1 MLKFLKKI
9 EKQYTIKKKRFLC
22 SSYYKRSKIA
32 IMLTINFKKWN
43 TIAGWVAFLIALT
56 VYTLTLEPT
65 VSFWDAG
72 EYIATSAKLEVGHPP
87 GAPLFQMLGAFAAM
101 FATSPENIAAMVNW
115 VSALSSAFAVLFMF
129 WSATNILMKVVKIGT
144 ENITNN
150 TVIAVIGS
158 CLIGALTF
166 TFSDTFWF
174 SAVETEV
181 YAMAT
186 FMLALLLWLG
196 LRWIDAIDEPR
207 GNKWLLLIA
216 LVIGMSF
223 GVHFMALLA
232 IPSIGYLY
240 FFKRYPKVTVKNFI
254 IANIVVVT
262 VLLVAFLFLLPYT
275 MIFFGKSE
283 IFFVNSI
290 GLPFNSGTII
300 AFVLVIS
307 AFVFGLKIT
316 RQKQKQLANTLILT
330 VLFIFIGFS
339 TWLML
344 PIRANTQIPINE
356 NKPSDAAELLAY
368 YNREQYGSR
377 SLFYDT
383 YYTVKYGAELDA
395 STPYKDGKVDY
406 ERDYATGKYKVIN
419 DGKNAN
425 QNYSN
430 RFKGFLPRM
439 WEPDMAANYMAY
451 TNPAN
456 FTLKPEYASDP
467 EISAGVA
474 QLKAQA
480 QSGRMTAREYEY
492 YLSNMAG
499 YIDVEKP
506 SFVDNMSFMFNYQF
520 GYMYTRYLLWNFA
533 GRQNDIQG
541 YNDRMNGNWISGIK
555 FLDEIRLGSQNN
567 LTSDMLNNKARNV
580 YYMLPFILGLLGF
593 IFHYR
598 KDPKTFY
605 VLLALF
611 LFTSFALKIFL
622 NERPFEP
629 RERDYAVV
637 GSFMV
642 FAIWVGFGVYAI
654 YEFLANKINAKVA
667 LPLVLGVT
675 FLASPVLMAKEN
687 WDDHDRSE
695 KYTALALGR
704 AYLDSLD
711 KNAILFTIGD
721 NDTFPLWYLQEVEG
735 YRTDVRVVCTTLLQA
750 EWYIDQM
757 KVKAYD
763 SEPLKIRFNHRQY
776 SGENLYYAGV
786 APRVDE
792 RFDLNTIMEFI
803 SSDRPEAKIETDNG
817 KSLTL
822 IPTNKFSVPVDKAKV
837 LKNGI
842 VSEKFAD
849 QIVSEIPIDVKG
861 SSLYRMRIIM
871 LDIIAS
877 NNWERPIYFTAGDI
891 SDEAML
897 WLKDYMQLNGL
908 VYKLVPIKSEPLYKN
923 HPLYIGSIDTD
934 KMYNTVTKWYWG
946 NFGSP
951 NIYHDPQTRK
961 ESRMYLVNFTRLAEQ
976 LIKEGKIDKAK
987 KIIDLAMQNF
997 PIDYYIPYEDTMKYV
1012 FMEPFVD
1019 LYYMVGENKKAAD
1032 LANKLFTKIEEDF
1045 NFYKGMSINEQ
1056 QDYGYEIVDNF
1067 NKAYRIIDNCE
1078 MHKDTATVTALNK
1091 RILTFENYFKRY
1103 LNAYKQQQDAEA
1115 EMMQQEQQMLQ
1126 DSTQQIIDSTQQ

>member
-1 MLKFLKKI
+1 
-9 EKQYTIKKKRFLC
+9 
-22 SSYYKRSKIA
+22 
-32 IMLTINFKKWN
+32 MLTINFKKWN
-43 TIAGWVAFLIALT
+43 TITGWIAFLIALT

-101 FATSPENIAAMVNW
+101 FATAPDKIAAMVNW

-144 ENITNN
+144 EKLSNN
-150 TVIAVIGS
+150 TVIAVLGS

-216 LVIGMSF
+216 LVVGMSF

-240 FFKRYPKVTVKNFI
+240 FFKKYPKVTVKNFI
-254 IANIVVVT
+254 IANIVVVA
-262 VLLVAFLFLLPYT
+262 VLLVVFGFLLPYT

-300 AFVLVIS
+300 AFVLLVS
-307 AFVFGLKIT
+307 LFVFGLKYT
-316 RQKQKQLANTLILT
+316 REKQKQFANTVILS

-339 TWLML
+339 CWLML

-356 NKPSDAAELLAY
+356 NKPSDTAELLDY
-368 YNREQYGSR
+368 YNRKQYGDR

-383 YYTVKYGAELDA
+383 FFTIKYGSALDP
-395 STPYKDGKVDY
+395 SKPYKDGKVDY
-406 ERDYATGKYKVIN
+406 ERDYATGKYSVIN
-419 DGKNAN
+419 DGKNAEP
-425 QNYSN
+425 NYSN
-430 RFKGFLPRM
+430 RFKGFLPRL
-439 WEPDMAANYMAY
+439 WEPDMAANYMS
-451 TNPAN
+451 
-456 FTLKPEYASDP
+456 FTKPVDFKIKPDYASEP
-467 EISAGVA
+467 ELIEITS

-480 QSGRMTAREYEY
+480 QSGRISMREYDSALRQIGEY
-492 YLSNMAG
+492 
-499 YIDVEKP
+499 IEVEKP
-506 SFVDNMSFMFNYQF
+506 GFVDNIGFMFNYQF

-533 GRQNDIQG
+533 GRQSDIQG
-541 YNDRMNGNWISGIK
+541 ENNRMNGNWISGIK
-555 FLDEIRLGSQNN
+555 FLDEIRLGSQEN
-567 LTSDMLNNKARNV
+567 LTSDMLNNKGRNV
-580 YYMLPFILGLLGF
+580 YYMLPFILGLFGF

-642 FAIWVGFGVYAI
+642 FAMWVGYGVYAI
-654 YEFLANKINAKVA
+654 YEFLSSKVNAKVA

-675 FLASPVLMAKEN
+675 FLASPVLLAKEN

-704 AYLDSLD
+704 AYLDSLEP
-711 KNAILFTIGD
+711 NAIIFTIGD

-757 KVKAYD
+757 KVKAYE
-763 SEPLKIRFNHRQY
+763 SEPLKIRFNHKQY
-776 SGENLYYAGV
+776 SGENLYHTV
-786 APRVDE
+786 LAPTVDE
-792 RFDLNTIMEFI
+792 RFDINTILEFI
-803 SSDRPEAKIETDNG
+803 ASDRPESKMETESG
-817 KSLTL
+817 MFLTRV
-822 IPTNKFSVPVDKAKV
+822 PTNKFSIPVNKEKV
-837 LKNGI
+837 LKNGT
-842 VSEKFAD
+842 VSQKYAND
-849 QIVSEIPIDVKG
+849 IVSEIPIDVKAN
-861 SSLYRMRIIM
+861 SLFRMRIIM
-871 LDIIAS
+871 YDIIAN
-877 NNWERPIYFTAGDI
+877 NNWDRPIYFTAGDT

-897 WLKDYMQLNGL
+897 WLKDYLQLNGL
-908 VYKLVPIKSEPLYKN
+908 VYKLVPVKADVDKMNAN
-923 HPLYIGSIDTD
+923 HPFYIGSVDAD
-934 KMYNTVTKWYWG
+934 KMYKTVNNWYWG

-951 NIYHDPQTRK
+951 DIYHDQQTRK
-961 ESRMYLVNFTRLAEQ
+961 ESRMFLINFARLAEQ
-976 LIKEGKIDKAK
+976 FIIDGNNEKAK
-987 KIIDLAMQNF
+987 NVLDLAMKNF
-997 PIDYYIPYEDTMKYV
+997 PIDYYIPHDNYLKYE
-1012 FMEPFVD
+1012 FFEPFAD
-1019 LYYMVGENKKAAD
+1019 LYYMVGDKKKAAD
-1032 LANKLFTKIEEDF
+1032 LTTKLFIKAEENL
-1045 NFYKGMSINEQ
+1045 NFYKGMKLNEQ
-1056 QDYGYEIVDNF
+1056 REFSYEIIDNF
-1067 NKAYRIIDNCE
+1067 NNAYRLIDNCKL
-1078 MHKDTATVTALNK
+1078 HKDAETVAVLSK
-1091 RILTFENYFKRY
+1091 RIAPFEKHFQRY
-1103 LNAYKQQQDAEA
+1103 LNAYKQQKEEEA
-1115 EMMQQEQQMLQ
+1115 EMMRKEEQMLQ
-1126 DSTQQIIDSTQQ
+1126 DSATQKVDSTNQ

>member
-1 MLKFLKKI
+1 
-9 EKQYTIKKKRFLC
+9 
-22 SSYYKRSKIA
+22 
-32 IMLTINFKKWN
+32 MLTINFKKWN
-43 TIAGWVAFLIALT
+43 TITGWIAFLIAIT

-87 GAPLFQMLGAFAAM
+87 GAPLFQMIGAFAAM
-101 FATSPENIAAMVNW
+101 FATSSDKIAAMVNM

-150 TVIAVIGS
+150 TVIAVLGS

-196 LRWIDAIDEPR
+196 LRWVDAVDEPR

-216 LVIGMSF
+216 LVVGMSF

-240 FFKRYPKVTVKNFI
+240 YFKKYPQVTIKNFI
-254 IANIVVVT
+254 IANILVVAI
-262 VLLVAFLFLLPYT
+262 LLVVFGFILPYT

-300 AFVLVIS
+300 AFAIVVSL
-307 AFVFGLKIT
+307 FVFGLKIT
-316 RQKQKQLANTLILT
+316 REKQKYFANTLILSI
-330 VLFIFIGFS
+330 LFIFIGFS
-339 TWLML
+339 CWLML

-383 YYTVKYGAELDA
+383 YFTVKYGGALDP
-395 STPYKDGKVDY
+395 SEPYKDGKVNY
-406 ERDYATGKYKVIN
+406 ERDYTTGKYIVLT
-419 DGKNAN
+419 DGKNAE
-425 QNYSN
+425 QNFSA
-430 RFKGFLPRM
+430 RFKGFLPRL
-439 WEPDMAANYMAY
+439 WEPDMAANYMTY
-451 TNPAN
+451 TKPVD
-456 FTLKPEYASDP
+456 FKLKSEYASEP
-467 EISAGVA
+467 QVIEMAS
-474 QLKAQA
+474 QLKAQV
-480 QSGRMTAREYEY
+480 QSGRMSMREYDS
-492 YLSNMAG
+492 YLRQLG
-499 YIDVEKP
+499 EYIDVEKP
-506 SFVDNMSFMFNYQF
+506 GFADNIGFMFNYQF
-520 GYMYTRYLLWNFA
+520 GYMYTRYLMWNFA

-541 YNDRMNGNWISGIK
+541 YNDRINGNWISGIK
-555 FLDEIRLGSQNN
+555 FLDEIRLGSQEN
-567 LTSDMLNNKARNV
+567 LTSDMLNNKGRNV
-580 YYMLPFILGLLGF
+580 YYMLPFILGLFGF
-593 IFHYR
+593 VFHYR

-642 FAIWVGFGVYAI
+642 FAIWVGYGVYAI
-654 YEFLANKINAKVA
+654 YEFLANKVNAKIA

-687 WDDHDRSE
+687 WDDHDRSG

-704 AYLDSLD
+704 AYLDSLEP
-711 KNAILFTIGD
+711 NAIIFTIGD

-735 YRTDVRVVCTTLLQA
+735 YRTDVRVVCSTLLQA

-757 KVKAYD
+757 KVRSYESD
-763 SEPLKIRFNHRQY
+763 PLKIRFNHRQY
-776 SGENLYYAGV
+776 SGENLYYSAIT
-786 APRVDE
+786 PSIDE
-792 RFDLNTIMEFI
+792 RFDINTILEFI
-803 SSDRPEAKIETDNG
+803 ASDDPRAKIETENG
-817 KSLTL
+817 MLITR
-822 IPTNKFSVPVDKAKV
+822 IPTNKFSIPVNKDKV

-842 VSEKFAD
+842 VSEKYAD
-849 QIVSEIPIDVKG
+849 QIVSEIPIDVKANAVARQR
-861 SSLYRMRIIM
+861 LIM
-871 LDIIAS
+871 MEIVAS
-877 NNWERPIYFTAGDI
+877 NNWDRPIYFTGGSI
-891 SDEAML
+891 SDEDFL
-897 WLKDYMQLNGL
+897 WMKDYLQLNGL
-908 VYKLVPIKSEPLYKN
+908 VYKLVPVKAERKYDI

-934 KMYNTVTKWYWG
+934 KMYKTVTNWYWG

-951 NIYHDPQTRK
+951 NIYHDPETRK
-961 ESRMYLVNFTRLAEQ
+961 NAISFRINMERLATQ
-976 LIKEGKIDKAK
+976 LVKEGKMDKAK
-987 KIIDLAMQNF
+987 NIVDLAMKNF
-997 PIDYYIPYEDTMKYV
+997 PIEYYIPNDRNGSYFTV
-1012 FMEPFVD
+1012 EPFAD
-1019 LYYMVGENKKAAD
+1019 LYYILGENKKAAE
-1032 LANKLFTKIEEDF
+1032 LASKLFTKSEEDL
-1045 NFYKGMSINEQ
+1045 NFYKGMKITEQ
-1056 QDYGYEIVDNF
+1056 QEYMYEIIAAF
-1067 NKAYRIIDNCE
+1067 ETAYRIIDNCE
-1078 MHKDTATVTALNK
+1078 LHNDTATVAALNN
-1091 RILTFENYFKRY
+1091 RIAPLEKYFNRY
-1103 LNAYKQQQDAEA
+1103 LSAYKQQQQSEA
-1115 EMMQQEQQMLQ
+1115 QMEQQQLEMIE
-1126 DSTQQIIDSTQQ
+1126 DSVTQTVDSVEQ

>member
-1 MLKFLKKI
+1 
-9 EKQYTIKKKRFLC
+9 
-22 SSYYKRSKIA
+22 
-32 IMLTINFKKWN
+32 MLTINFKKWN
-43 TIAGWVAFLIALT
+43 AITGWVAFLIALT
-56 VYTLTLEPT
+56 IYTLTLEPT

-87 GAPLFQMLGAFAAM
+87 GAPLFQMLGAVAAM
-101 FATSPENIAAMVNW
+101 FATSPDKIAAMVNW

-129 WSATNILMKVVKIGT
+129 WSATNILLKVVSIGT
-144 ENITNN
+144 EKLTNN
-150 TVIAVIGS
+150 TVIAVLGS

-186 FMLALLLWLG
+186 FMLSLLLWLG
-196 LRWIDAIDEPR
+196 LRWIDAYDEPR

-216 LVIGMSF
+216 LVVGMSF

-240 FFKRYPKVTVKNFI
+240 FFKKYPKVTVKNFI

-262 VLLVAFLFLLPYT
+262 VLLVVFGFLLPYT

-300 AFVLVIS
+300 AFAVVVSL
-307 AFVFGLKIT
+307 FVFGLKIT
-316 RQKQKQLANTLILT
+316 REKQKHFANTVILS

-339 TWLML
+339 CWLML
-344 PIRANTQIPINE
+344 PIRSNTQIPINE
-356 NKPSDAAELLAY
+356 NKPSDAAELLDY
-368 YNREQYGSR
+368 YNRKQYGER

-383 YYTVKYGAELDA
+383 YFTIKYGADLDENK
-395 STPYKDGKVDY
+395 PYKDGKINY
-406 ERDYATGKYKVIN
+406 ERDEATGKYIVVSDNK
-419 DGKNAN
+419 DTEP
-425 QNYSN
+425 NYAS
-430 RFKGFLPRM
+430 RFKGFLPRL
-439 WEPDMAANYMAY
+439 WEPDMAVNYMAF
-451 TNPAN
+451 TKPVT
-456 FTLKPEYASDP
+456 FTLKPEYASEP
-467 EISAGVA
+467 ELVEMAS
-474 QLKAQA
+474 QLNAQA
-480 QSGRMTAREYEY
+480 QSNRISMREYDY
-492 YLSNMAG
+492 YLKQMG
-499 YIDVEKP
+499 EYITVEKP
-506 SFVDNMSFMFNYQF
+506 SFTDNIGFMFNYQF
-520 GYMYTRYLLWNFA
+520 GYMYTRYLMWNFA

-541 YNDRMNGNWISGIK
+541 NNDRMNGNWISGIK
-555 FLDEIRLGSQNN
+555 FLDEIRLGSQEN
-567 LTSDMLNNKARNV
+567 LTSDMLQNKGRNV

-642 FAIWVGFGVYAI
+642 FAIWVGYGVYAI
-654 YEFLANKINAKVA
+654 YEFLSSKVNAKVA

-704 AYLDSLD
+704 AYLDSLEP
-711 KNAILFTIGD
+711 NAIIFTIGD

-757 KVKAYD
+757 KVRSYNSD
-763 SEPLKIRFNHRQY
+763 PLKIRFKHKQY
-776 SGENLYYAGV
+776 AGENLYYA
-786 APRVDE
+786 AITPTVDE
-792 RFDLNTIMEFI
+792 RFDVNTVLKFIASDDERGKMETESGKFI
-803 SSDRPEAKIETDNG
+803 TR
-817 KSLTL
+817 
-822 IPTNKFSVPVDKAKV
+822 IPTNKLSLPVNKEKV

-842 VSEKFAD
+842 VSQKFAND
-849 QIVSEIPIDVKG
+849 IVTEIPIDIN
-861 SSLYRMRIIM
+861 SNALYRMRIIM
-871 LDIIAS
+871 YDIIAN
-877 NNWERPIYFTAGDI
+877 NNWDRPVYFTGGSI
-891 SDEAML
+891 TDEDFL
-897 WLKDYMQLNGL
+897 WMKDYLQLNGL
-908 VYKLVPIKSEPLYKN
+908 VYQLVPVKAKRMYTD

-946 NFGSP
+946 NFGSTA
-951 NIYHDPQTRK
+951 IYHDPETRK
-961 ESRMYLVNFTRLAEQ
+961 NAMNFRINLTRLAEQ
-976 LIKEGKIDKAK
+976 LIEEGKMDKAK
-987 KIIDLAMQNF
+987 TIVDLAMKNF
-997 PIDYYIPYEDTMKYV
+997 PIEQYIPNDANGSYFTV
-1012 FMEPFVD
+1012 EPFAE
-1019 LYYMVGENKKAAD
+1019 LYYLLNEKQKAA
-1032 LANKLFTKIEEDF
+1032 AIATKLFTKAEESLK
-1045 NFYKGMSINEQ
+1045 FYKAMRLNEQ
-1056 QDYGYEIVDNF
+1056 REFASDIIFAFET
-1067 NKAYRIIDNCE
+1067 AYRIIDNCK
-1078 MHKDTATVTALNK
+1078 MHKDTKTANALTS
-1091 RILTFENYFKRY
+1091 RIAPFEKHFANY
-1103 LNAYKQQQDAEA
+1103 LQAYKQQKEEEAEMMKKEA
-1115 EMMQQEQQMLQ
+1115 EMMQ
-1126 DSTQQIIDSTQQ
+1126 DSTKQTVDSVK